1 MTVPAVFPSI
11 PAGTGHLPSPHA
23 GFFRAGEAIFR
34 PPLHQNNAGPE
45 RTRPSK
51 SSPPSS
57 SVSLPLFQI
66 LPGAANG
73 PFHFPELEKENH
85 AEQIQLLRQAV
96 DDTHPSRPP
105 QRPSPPKGITPPIL
119 LPVNAVYD
127 FSPLLHFGKQFFPR
141 TKTGAR
147 PSSNSPHSSNPA
159 SLLFST
165 GFSFPAPFFKG
176 RRRPHVGKPERA
188 VDSANIFKRKPVII

>member
-34 PPLHQNNAGPE
+34 PLSIKNNAGPG

-127 FSPLLHFGKQFFPR
+127 FLLSSISASSSSR
-141 TKTGAR
+141 ERKTGAR

>member
-34 PPLHQNNAGPE
+34 PLSIKNNAGPE

-73 PFHFPELEKENH
+73 PFHFPELEKKNH
-85 AEQIQLLRQAV
+85 AEQIQLLRRAV

-141 TKTGAR
+141 TKNRSKALQQLPAQFQPR
-147 PSSNSPHSSNPA
+147 LLAFFNWLFISSS
-159 SLLFST
+159 LFSK
-165 GFSFPAPFFKG
+165 AA
-176 RRRPHVGKPERA
+176 A
-188 VDSANIFKRKPVII
+188 VRMSANRNALLTAQIF